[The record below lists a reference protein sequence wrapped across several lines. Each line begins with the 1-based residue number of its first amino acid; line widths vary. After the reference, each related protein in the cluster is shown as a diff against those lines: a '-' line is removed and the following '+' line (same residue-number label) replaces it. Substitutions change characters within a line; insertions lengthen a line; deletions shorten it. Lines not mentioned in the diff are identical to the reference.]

1 MGGRRQYSG
10 PASKSTCPFSSSGR
24 CSRSSRL
31 PFMSSWLKYCVGTTP
46 KQKIQSL
53 PSFIEPH
60 MLHFQ
65 RLPPSVKL
73 MNGFT

>member
-1 MGGRRQYSG
+1 M
-10 PASKSTCPFSSSGR
+10 PV
-24 CSRSSRL
+24 
-31 PFMSSWLKYCVGTTP
+31 MSSWLKYCVGTMRE
-46 KQKIQSL
+46 QKIQSL